1 MGNKLNPLFFEK
13 FVKPVGDFLIGLG
26 TRFFEAFE
34 NIQVEFDKLFG
45 PDKTFA
51 ERFDGF
57 LGLFK
62 EGGIIAL
69 VVMAASLVI
78 SLLLI
83 KDHIGGFAGIKDSV
97 DFLWLNSS
105 VYDGGTL
112 EPITF
117 GFGIYIDHVTVML
130 LFVASFLCL
139 LINIFSIGYMNT
151 DPINEDTI
159 SKLSSSIK
167 IIANGAVGFGNI
179 DIQAA
184 KEKGITVTNTPDV
197 LTDATADIQI
207 LLLLGASR
215 KAYEGRIA
223 AETQNWK
230 WSWDFLLGKQM
241 SNKRL
246 GILGMGRIG
255 RAVAKRAK
263 AFGMEIHYHNR
274 SKLSSDL
281 EDGAIYHKDIKSLF
295 EKSEFLSINCPA
307 TPETKNLINKETL
320 SYLEENTVIGNAAR
334 GDVVDDDAM
343 VEALKN
349 GKVFAYGL
357 DVYNGEPKIHPEYLK
372 LKNIFLLPHLGSATK
387 RTRWDMA
394 YRATKNL
401 EDFFWMEGLGPFVL
415 GAYFITFA
423 VLGIN
428 LLFPMIREKRLRFE
442 LRDKNNELRSNARFE
457 E

>member
-1 MGNKLNPLFFEK
+1 MKKVFVTRKLLKENEEKLKELFD
-13 FVKPVGDFLIGLG
+13 VNLNSD
-26 TRFFEAFE
+26 
-34 NIQVEFDKLFG
+34 DKIYSA
-45 PDKTFA
+45 A
-51 ERFDGF
+51 EIIEGSKNFDGI
-57 LGLFK
+57 L
-62 EGGIIAL
+62 
-69 VVMAASLVI
+69 
-78 SLLLI
+78 
-83 KDHIGGFAGIKDSV
+83 
-97 DFLWLNSS
+97 SS
-105 VYDGGTL
+105 V
-112 EPITF
+112 
-117 GFGIYIDHVTVML
+117 
-130 LFVASFLCL
+130 
-139 LINIFSIGYMNT
+139 T
-151 DPINEDTI
+151 DPISADTI
-159 SKLSSSIK
+159 SKFSNSIK

-223 AETQNWK
+223 AETQSWK

-281 EDGAIYHKDIKSLF
+281 EDGAIYHKTIKDLF
-295 EKSEFLSINCPA
+295 EQSEFLSLNCPA
-307 TPETKNLINKETL
+307 TPETTKIINKETL
-320 SYLEENTVIGNAAR
+320 SYLKKNTVIGNAAR
-334 GDVVDDDAM
+334 GDIVDDDAM
-343 VEALKN
+343 VEAIKN

-401 EDFFWMEGLGPFVL
+401 EDFFLGKKPQDQV
-415 GAYFITFA
+415 
-423 VLGIN
+423 N
-428 LLFPMIREKRLRFE
+428 
-442 LRDKNNELRSNARFE
+442 
-457 E
+457 

>member
-1 MGNKLNPLFFEK
+1 MKKVFVTRKLLKENEEKLKELFDVKLNS
-13 FVKPVGDFLIGLG
+13 D
-26 TRFFEAFE
+26 
-34 NIQVEFDKLFG
+34 DKIYSATEIIEG
-45 PDKTFA
+45 SKN
-51 ERFDGF
+51 FDGI
-57 LGLFK
+57 L
-62 EGGIIAL
+62 
-69 VVMAASLVI
+69 
-78 SLLLI
+78 
-83 KDHIGGFAGIKDSV
+83 
-97 DFLWLNSS
+97 SS
-105 VYDGGTL
+105 V
-112 EPITF
+112 
-117 GFGIYIDHVTVML
+117 
-130 LFVASFLCL
+130 
-139 LINIFSIGYMNT
+139 T
-151 DPINEDTI
+151 DPINSETI

-179 DIQAA
+179 DIKAA
-184 KEKGITVTNTPDV
+184 REKGITVTNTPDV

-274 SKLSSDL
+274 SKLSPEL
-281 EDGAIYHKDIKSLF
+281 EDGARYHKTIKDLF
-295 EKSEFLSINCPA
+295 GQSEFLSLNCPA
-307 TPETKNLINKETL
+307 TPETTKIINKETL
-320 SYLEENTVIGNAAR
+320 SYLNKNTVIGNAAR
-334 GDVVDDDAM
+334 GDIVDDDAM
-343 VEALKN
+343 IEALKN
-349 GKVFAYGL
+349 GTVFAYGL

-401 EDFFWMEGLGPFVL
+401 EQFFSGKKPQDQV
-415 GAYFITFA
+415 
-423 VLGIN
+423 N
-428 LLFPMIREKRLRFE
+428 
-442 LRDKNNELRSNARFE
+442 
-457 E
+457 

>member
-1 MGNKLNPLFFEK
+1 MKKIFVTRKLLKENEDKLSELFEVKLNS
-13 FVKPVGDFLIGLG
+13 D
-26 TRFFEAFE
+26 
-34 NIQVEFDKLFG
+34 DKIYSAQ
-45 PDKTFA
+45 DII
-51 ERFDGF
+51 DGS
-57 LGLFK
+57 K
-62 EGGIIAL
+62 DCDGIL
-69 VVMAASLVI
+69 
-78 SLLLI
+78 
-83 KDHIGGFAGIKDSV
+83 
-97 DFLWLNSS
+97 SS
-105 VYDGGTL
+105 V
-112 EPITF
+112 
-117 GFGIYIDHVTVML
+117 
-130 LFVASFLCL
+130 
-139 LINIFSIGYMNT
+139 T
-151 DPINEDTI
+151 DPINSDTI

-179 DIQAA
+179 DFKAARA
-184 KEKGITVTNTPDV
+184 KEIAVTNTPDV

-241 SNKRL
+241 SNKKL

-263 AFGMEIHYHNR
+263 AFGMKIHYHNR
-274 SKLSSDL
+274 SKLTSDL
-281 EDGAIYHKDIKSLF
+281 ENGAIYHKDLKSLF
-295 EKSEFLSINCPA
+295 EQSEFLSINCPA
-307 TPETKNLINKETL
+307 TPETIKIINRESL
-320 SYLEENTVIGNAAR
+320 SYLEDNTVVGNAAR

-401 EDFFWMEGLGPFVL
+401 EDFFLGKKPEDQV
-415 GAYFITFA
+415 
-423 VLGIN
+423 N
-428 LLFPMIREKRLRFE
+428 
-442 LRDKNNELRSNARFE
+442 
-457 E
+457 